1 MKKRTLSLI
10 MALCMVV
17 LALPFAAIPVVAAE
31 KLGFTTRLHGGADSD
46 TWPTYES
53 GQALKRFNG
62 NWTMGY
68 FDDGVYRQHY
78 DFAKGNNIVTTGEAW
93 TNTGVFLESGQMILT
108 QGNNDKGAA
117 FYELSTFTGD
127 PVSEANVNK
136 VAGVMAYTAPYTG
149 TVELDVYSMFG
160 VERELNNIE
169 GVTKTTGVYFAIFI
183 NGEMVWPNQGDYYAQ
198 PYKWAKLA
206 TKEDFNELRGEDP
219 IVVDVQTRDVIQ
231 FAAALAPQGTS
242 YFFMQPMVTY
252 RDGYQVVPDQ
262 VTQLFN
268 SNDHDWPEI
277 GVVAGEGMPLDQTS
291 ELWTIGAF
299 NKSTG
304 AFEAY
309 SQYTKQNNGQGYA
322 HTPFAQGES
331 GKPWINEGGI
341 VLSHAKSYLIG
352 AMSVS
357 KSADLRAG
365 YQKTAIANGK
375 LSVTLE
381 NAAIANGTGE
391 KMKNATVNLEIYING
406 TLKGTAAI
414 STDAQGEVK
423 KITPATVDVARGDVI
438 TIIADDF
445 GSAGFVGGYPVVT
458 YSDIVSFMNGVAEGE
473 NDIAVEEINIKVDGN
488 INLVLNAFATR
499 NVYENA
505 DSVTLYIWDNDVT
518 GEKTLDN
525 ATAVLPMEMNSTLF
539 SYQAIYNGFA
549 IKELADDLTVRVIA
563 KNGDT
568 VLCSDEITVNPA
580 AVAYDDYLAA
590 ADKKMKTLY
599 ANLLN
604 YAAYAQTYFGYNTD
618 NLANASLPA
627 DLKALDYDM
636 LYDAQFTVTKPTG
649 NAQISDSEI
658 GSFALI
664 LDNTISIRAY
674 IERWATEMADTHGF
688 YFQYGET
695 LAGCYNQPYRDRPA
709 DERLSLII
717 DDIGAHEMS
726 DVHYFR
732 AVVTYQFQTA
742 TGGTRERQYFG
753 YAMSY
758 SVESYVSRML
768 ESTEPG
774 LEDLVRAMMEFG
786 KAAAAVY

>member
-1 MKKRTLSLI
+1 MKKRILSLI
-10 MALCMVV
+10 MALCMVL

-31 KLGFTTRLHGGADSD
+31 KKGFTTRLHGGTDSD

-53 GQALKRFNG
+53 GKALKRYNG

-68 FDDGVYRQHY
+68 FNDGAYRQHY
-78 DFAKGNNIVTTGEAW
+78 DFAKGNNIVTTGETW

-108 QGNNDKGAA
+108 QGNNAKGAA

-127 PVSEANVNK
+127 PVTEDKVNK

-149 TVELDVYSMFG
+149 TVDLDLHSVFG

-169 GVTKTTGVYFAIFI
+169 GVTKSTYAYFAIFV
-183 NGEMVWPNQGDYYAQ
+183 NGVMVWPNEGDYYSQ
-198 PYKWAKLA
+198 PSKWALFS
-206 TKEDFNELRGEDP
+206 TKEEFNELRGEDP
-219 IVVDVQTRDVIQ
+219 ITIDVQTRDIIQ

-242 YFFMQPMVTY
+242 YFFMQPTVTY
-252 RDGYQVVPDQ
+252 HDGYSVVPET

-277 GVVAGEGMPLDQTS
+277 GVVAGEGMPLEQPS
-291 ELWTIGAF
+291 ELWVLGAF

-304 AFEAY
+304 EIEPY
-309 SQYTKQNNGQGYA
+309 SQYTKQNNGQGFA
-322 HTPFAQGES
+322 HTPFTQGET
-331 GKPWINEGGI
+331 GKPWIKKGGI
-341 VLSHAKSYLIG
+341 LLSFPKANLIG
-352 AMSVS
+352 AMS
-357 KSADLRAG
+357 KSEDADIRAAYIKEG
-365 YQKTAIANGK
+365 VANGK
-375 LSVTLE
+375 MSVTLE
-381 NAAIANGTGE
+381 NAVLANATGE
-391 KMKNATVNLEIYING
+391 AVKNASVNLKVYVNG
-406 TLKGTAAI
+406 ALKGTAVVA
-414 STDAQGEVK
+414 TDATGAVK
-423 KITPATVDVARGDVI
+423 AITPAKVDVARGD
-438 TIIADDF
+438 TIAILADDF
-445 GSAGFVGGYPVVT
+445 GSVAYVGGTPVVS
-458 YSDIVSFMNGVAEGE
+458 YSEIQSFMDGIADGE
-473 NDIAVEEINIKVDGN
+473 NDIAVEEVNIKVEGN

-505 DSVTLYIWDNDVT
+505 DEVTMYIWDSTVT
-518 GEKTLDN
+518 GEKTPAN
-525 ATAVLPMEMNSTLF
+525 ATATLPMEMNTTMF
-539 SYQAIYNGFA
+539 SYQAIYNGFS
-549 IKELADDLTVRVIA
+549 IKELADTLTVRVVA
-563 KNGDT
+563 SSEGT
-568 VLCSDEITVNPA
+568 VLCSAETTVNPA
-580 AVAYDDYLAA
+580 DVASGEYAA
-590 ADKKMKTLY
+590 AEDKKMKTLY

-604 YAAYAQTYFGYNTD
+604 YAAYAQTYFGYNEA
-618 NLANASLPA
+618 NLANKKLPA
-627 DLKALDYDM
+627 DLKELDYDM
-636 LYDAQFTVTKPTG
+636 LYDAQFSVTKPTG

-664 LDNTISIRAY
+664 LDNTIRIRAY
-674 IERWATEMADTHGF
+674 IERWATEMDPSHEF

-717 DDIGAHEMS
+717 GDIGAHEMS
-726 DVHYFR
+726 NLHYFR
-732 AVVTYQFQTA
+732 AVVTYKIQV
-742 TGGTRERQYFG
+742 GGGVRDRQYFG